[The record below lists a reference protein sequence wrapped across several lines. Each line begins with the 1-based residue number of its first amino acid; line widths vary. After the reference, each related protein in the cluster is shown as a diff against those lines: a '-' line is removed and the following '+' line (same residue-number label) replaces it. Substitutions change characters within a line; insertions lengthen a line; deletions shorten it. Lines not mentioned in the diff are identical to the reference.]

1 MACRPLAARC
11 GRAHPSKRAMEQ
23 TRPSVSG
30 LAAHRVLS
38 RRARW
43 PPGPLLR
50 PAARLRRTNGP
61 APGRRRIQRAAATIS
76 STLAA
81 GATPRQA
88 GPAAGH
94 ELPSRAHELS
104 SKGVELLPKAGQP
117 QPSPRAGARR
127 APCGPGRPRDGPTLS
142 RRRRGAAARAA
153 RATPPARHRCGASAA
168 REQARR
174 GRGPAA
180 RRQTR
185 RTVDHRRGGA
195 SDQSVIHM
203 RRPTAG
209 REAAECRGALTA
221 AAPSLR
227 SPPAAPLAGEGC
239 GLLAQEPAQGRRR
252 VQAA

>member
-1 MACRPLAARC
+1 MASLPVA
-11 GRAHPSKRAMEQ
+11 
-23 TRPSVSG
+23 SG
-30 LAAHRVLS
+30 S
-38 RRARW
+38 RRASAGRTA
-43 PPGPLLR
+43 P
-50 PAARLRRTNGP
+50 RLTG
-61 APGRRRIQRAAATIS
+61 AVMQRAAPHTTS
-76 STLAA
+76 STLPA

-94 ELPSRAHELS
+94 ELSSRAHELS

-117 QPSPRAGARR
+117 QPPPRAGARR
-127 APCGPGRPRDGPTLS
+127 APCAPGRPRDGPILS
-142 RRRRGAAARAA
+142 RSEAGARRRGRHERRHQLADAAERV
-153 RATPPARHRCGASAA
+153 PPES
-168 REQARR
+168 RR
-174 GRGPAA
+174 GVAGGRRPDTRHDAPAG
-180 RRQTR
+180 
-185 RTVDHRRGGA
+185 HRRGGA